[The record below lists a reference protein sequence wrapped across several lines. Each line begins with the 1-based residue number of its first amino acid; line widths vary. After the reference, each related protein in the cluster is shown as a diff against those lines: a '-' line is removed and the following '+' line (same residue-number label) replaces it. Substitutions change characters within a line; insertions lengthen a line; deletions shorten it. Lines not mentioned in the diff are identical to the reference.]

1 MFTIETAIELAAQKH
16 AGQKRLNG
24 EPYIYHLLRVM
35 SKMKTE
41 EERIIA
47 VLHDIIEDTD
57 VTVDDLLKMGCPKLV
72 VNSISILTNDKHI
85 SYAEY
90 IEFIAGLHVEGG
102 CLLSAASFRSAIR
115 VKIEDLSDNLNIA
128 DLGHALTDKDSK
140 RITKY
145 IEAINFLRSRSI

>member
-1 MFTIETAIELAAQKH
+1 MFTIESAIELAAQKH
-16 AGQKRLNG
+16 AEQKRLNG

-57 VTVDDLLKMGCPKLV
+57 VTVDDLLKMGCPQRVYNAVGWLTKKQHDSYERYVEVLS
-72 VNSISILTNDKHI
+72 VNP
-85 SYAEY
+85 
-90 IEFIAGLHVEGG
+90 
-102 CLLSAASFRSAIR
+102 LSKV
-115 VKIEDLSDNLNIA
+115 VKIADLEDNLNVA
-128 DLGHALTDKDSK
+128 DLGHALTDRDSK

-145 IEAINFLRSRSI
+145 IKALNFLRSI